1 MTRYREPHYSIMN
14 DRNRLLSI
22 ITVVVFIM
30 AASGMA
36 YALYALLPGL
46 IRNPQSKYVL
56 LVIGV
61 IIVALVLVIAIPRIR
76 RR

>member
-1 MTRYREPHYSIMN
+1 MN
-14 DRNRLLSI
+14 DHNRWLSI
-22 ITVVVFIM
+22 ITVVVFVL

-46 IRNPQSKYVL
+46 ISDPKSKPAL

-61 IIVALVLVIAIPRIR
+61 LIIVLILIVTVPRLR
-76 RR
+76 RQ

>member
-1 MTRYREPHYSIMN
+1 MISYLKPRYSIMN
-14 DRNRLLSI
+14 DRNRVLSI

-46 IRNPQSKYVL
+46 IRNPLSKYVL

-61 IIVALVLVIAIPRIR
+61 LIAALLLIIAVPRIR
-76 RR
+76 RL

>member
-1 MTRYREPHYSIMN
+1 MTSYRESNYSIMN
-14 DRNRLLSI
+14 DRNRWLSI

-46 IRNPQSKYVL
+46 ITNPQSKYVL
-56 LVIGV
+56 LAIGV
-61 IIVALVLVIAIPRIR
+61 IIVALVLIIAVPRIR
-76 RR
+76 RL

>member
-1 MTRYREPHYSIMN
+1 
-14 DRNRLLSI
+14 LLSI

-46 IRNPQSKYVL
+46 IGSPQSKIAL

-61 IIVALVLVIAIPRIR
+61 LIVALLLVVAVPRIR
-76 RR
+76 RL

>member
-1 MTRYREPHYSIMN
+1 MSDH
-14 DRNRLLSI
+14 NRLLSI

-46 IRNPQSKYVL
+46 IGSPQSKIAL

-61 IIVALVLVIAIPRIR
+61 LIVALLLVVAVPRIR
-76 RR
+76 RL

>member
-1 MTRYREPHYSIMN
+1 MN
-14 DRNRLLSI
+14 DHNRWLPI

-46 IRNPQSKYVL
+46 IGSPQSKLLL
-56 LVIGV
+56 LVIGAL
-61 IIVALVLVIAIPRIR
+61 IVALLLIIAVPRIR
-76 RR
+76 RQ